1 MSGRDAVS
9 TGPGGLGSG
18 PGGLGSGPGGPGG
31 GLGGPG
37 GAEDGRR
44 ALEAAMRDR
53 IGQECLHVPSARFGL
68 LLALRHWFGRGDRV
82 LISPTNCET
91 VLFTAL
97 AAGLEPVMAPVSW
110 RDGNIDVPAVDWTGL
125 AGVITTHLYGQ
136 PDRVAELRAEC
147 DRRGVILLD
156 DAAHAMQTTVDGR
169 PAGTFGEA
177 GVFSLAKHGRSMSG
191 GFLTARDPAALA
203 ELARARE
210 ELLLPGGARAQLS
223 GTLRPA
229 LRETIYRT
237 GLVRPMWHAL
247 KAAGLV
253 RWTGHRCPPRE
264 EELRAVVAADPVDP
278 HAMGYWLRIDL
289 DDWRMRQGALLR
301 GYQRSRFRVVD
312 RERERRVAGVEL
324 LRATPW
330 AAQGVREAAPQPL
343 LRVPLLV
350 EDRDGL
356 VTRLESRGVVPGFI
370 YDPPLDDYLDLVPE
384 GPTPEVARWW
394 TGHVLPVDPLRARRM
409 ARLLTELGAR
419 PAVPP
424 FAP

>member
-1 MSGRDAVS
+1 M
-9 TGPGGLGSG
+9 SG
-18 PGGLGSGPGGPGG
+18 PGAAGASDTAGPS
-31 GLGGPG
+31 G
-37 GAEDGRR
+37 GAGAAGTAGAGDGRR

-91 VLFTAL
+91 VLFTVL
-97 AAGLEPVMAPVSW
+97 AAGLEPVTAPVSH

-125 AGVITTHLYGQ
+125 AGVITTHLYGL

-147 DRRGVILLD
+147 DRRGVVLLD

-191 GFLTARDPAALA
+191 GFLTARDPSALA
-203 ELARARE
+203 SLARARE
-210 ELLLPGGARAQLS
+210 ELLLPGGTGAQLS
-223 GTLRPA
+223 GTLRPV

-237 GLVRPMWHAL
+237 GLVRPIWHAL
-247 KAAGLV
+247 KAAGV
-253 RWTGHRCPPRE
+253 ITWTGHRCPPRE
-264 EELRAVVAADPVDP
+264 DELRAVLAAGPVDLD
-278 HAMGYWLRIDL
+278 AMRYWLRIDL
-289 DDWRMRQGALLR
+289 DDWRMRQGAPLL
-301 GYQRSRFRVVD
+301 GYQRSRFRVID
-312 RERERRVAGVEL
+312 RERERRTAGVEL

-330 AAQGVREAAPQPL
+330 AAEGVRETAPLPL

-356 VTRLESRGVVPGFI
+356 VARLESRGVVPGFI
-370 YDPPLDDYLDLVPE
+370 YDPPLDDYLDLVPA
-384 GPTPEVARWW
+384 GPSPEVARWW
-394 TGHVLPVDPLRARRM
+394 TRHVLPVDPLRAGRM
-409 ARLLTELGAR
+409 AGLLTELGAR
-419 PAVPP
+419 PAPP
-424 FAP
+424 PPAP